1 MSHSATKRASAT
13 PGEPGAMSCWIGGWK
28 LVDTSRVGTKGTD
41 GLPGVLAEKLLLL
54 LLLLK
59 LMLLPLL
66 LLLAC

>member
-1 MSHSATKRASAT
+1 
-13 PGEPGAMSCWIGGWK
+13 MSCWRGGWK